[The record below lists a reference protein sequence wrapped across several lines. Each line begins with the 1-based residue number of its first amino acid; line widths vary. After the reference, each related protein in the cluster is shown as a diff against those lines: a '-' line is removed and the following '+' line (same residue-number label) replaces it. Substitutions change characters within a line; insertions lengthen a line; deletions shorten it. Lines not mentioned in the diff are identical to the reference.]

1 MKDIDNIK
9 TKLQKLIQLWFFGP
23 EAEFVEHSPSDFEK
37 EIHKQA
43 KIFTRGDYSFPR
55 FTVFL
60 ENVERIDRMLTSRII
75 PSGTASKIHGLQNQN
90 ITDWDKM
97 GIVYADRKGE
107 RGKRYFS
114 VVDVAWLLILRM
126 FQERFGAQL
135 KLTADLLRPLFDDG
149 YLRCCLPRD
158 LISTYKPIAYIDEDN
173 RLKLSFT
180 NYGIP
185 SDSGTSLIDKIPL
198 TAIMDMVVKNAGI
211 PGFTTFEIE
220 GRRYFQIEGEMI
232 CLAESFQNFADTNNT
247 ENNEFSAVRQI
258 LKTLFSKSPN
268 LSGSI
273 FDLADRTSPSENALK
288 AYFVAMK
295 GGEK

>member
-1 MKDIDNIK
+1 MNGVDNMKSKIN
-9 TKLQKLIQLWFFGP
+9 KLIQLWFFGP

-37 EIHKQA
+37 EIHEQV

-60 ENVERIDRMLTSRII
+60 ENVEKIDRMLTSRII

-135 KLTADLLRPLFDDG
+135 KLTADLLRPLLDDG
-149 YLRCCLPRD
+149 YLRCCLLRD
-158 LISTYKPIAYIDEDN
+158 LNSSHKPIAYIDDGN

-180 NYGIP
+180 DSDIP
-185 SDSGTSLIDKIPL
+185 SDSGASLIDKIPI

-220 GRRYFQIEGEMI
+220 GRRYFQIEGKMI

-247 ENNEFSAVRQI
+247 ENNEFSAVRLI

-273 FDLADRTSPSENALK
+273 FDLADLTSPSEDALK

-295 GGEK
+295 GGER